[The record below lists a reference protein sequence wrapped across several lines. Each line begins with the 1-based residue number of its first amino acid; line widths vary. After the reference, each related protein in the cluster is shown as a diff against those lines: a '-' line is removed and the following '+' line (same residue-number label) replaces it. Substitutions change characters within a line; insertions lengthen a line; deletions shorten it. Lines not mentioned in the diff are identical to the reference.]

1 MELIRNLIKCF
12 SYIDPLASHSEEI
25 EIGNIEMFQP
35 DEADEE
41 PDKIF

>member
-1 MELIRNLIKCF
+1 MKLMRNLIKFF
-12 SYIDPLASHSEEI
+12 SYVDPLASYSQDL

-41 PDKIF
+41 PDKMF

>member
-1 MELIRNLIKCF
+1 MRNLIKCF
-12 SYIDPLASHSEEI
+12 SYIDHLASYSEEL

-41 PDKIF
+41 PDKMF